1 MLQKSKIQNKNT
13 QQKTIYKYKT
23 KYKIQN
29 KNTIYKYNDD
39 GVKGEGKRMV
49 KVVFAR
55 AIVILH
61 RHQSSNKYSSPNIGN
76 TFQLTHTERGVH
88 QTTIL

>member
-1 MLQKSKIQNKNT
+1 MLMMLQKSKIQNKN
-13 QQKTIYKYKT
+13 K
-23 KYKIQN
+23 N

-76 TFQLTHTERGVH
+76 TFKLTHTERGVH